1 MAKINTAAK
10 GRRLEHKT
18 IRRLEAEGY
27 DCTRAAAS
35 KGTWDIVAIGNEGI
49 RLIQVKANR
58 APGSKERRQ
67 MVMAAAPPNAS
78 KEFWVWK
85 DNAREPIIKVF

>member
-35 KGTWDIVAIGNEGI
+35 KGKWDIIAIGDKGI
-49 RLIQVKANR
+49 RLVQVKANR
-58 APGSKERRQ
+58 PPGSKERREMIQ
-67 MVMAAAPPNAS
+67 ALVPPNAS
-78 KEFWVWK
+78 KEYWVWK
-85 DNAREPIIKVF
+85 DHAREPIIKVF